1 MEIGAL
7 IAVIAFTVTGAI
19 AVIAGVIAAISAVT
33 GLSKPDELD
42 E

>member
-7 IAVIAFTVTGAI
+7 IAVIAFTVMGAV

-33 GLSKPDELD
+33 GFSKPDDLD